1 MATTYT
7 LGQVAIIS
15 KGEYSPTATYSPLNT
30 VKHRAGSFMCISEC
44 SGVEPGVSQGWS
56 TYWVP
61 TAVGIY
67 ATNVSAQGDLITV
80 TFTFSDGS
88 TASHQYTSST
98 PPSVEYQ
105 CSIAGDGSATSWAKS
120 QDKDGNPLSEVTSS
134 SILVVTVDPVSFTP
148 GRNYGVRMSTYGN
161 GSVTFVSDTA
171 IPNGT
176 TVYMNVLVVR

>member
-1 MATTYT
+1 MATIHN
-7 LGQVAIIS
+7 LGQVAIVN
-15 KGEYSPTATYSPLNT
+15 KGDYSSSATYLPLNT
-30 VKHRAGSFMCISEC
+30 VKHRAGSFMCIAQC
-44 SGVEPGVSQGWS
+44 SGVEPGAGANWQN
-56 TYWVP
+56 YWVA
-61 TAVGIY
+61 TAIGIY
-67 ATNVSAQGDLITV
+67 STNASASGSLITL
-80 TFTFSDGS
+80 TFTFSDGT

-105 CSIAGDGSATSWAKS
+105 CSIAGNGTATSWTKS
-120 QDKDGNPLSEVTSS
+120 QDKSGNPLSEVTSS
-134 SILVVTVDPVSFTP
+134 SILVVSVAPSSFTP